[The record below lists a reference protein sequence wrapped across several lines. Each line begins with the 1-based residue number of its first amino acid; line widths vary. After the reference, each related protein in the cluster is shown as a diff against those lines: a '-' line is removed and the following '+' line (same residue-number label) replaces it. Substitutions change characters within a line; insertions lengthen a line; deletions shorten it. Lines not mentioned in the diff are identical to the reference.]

1 MYRLIKNKR
10 PFVVLIALLVGLFL
24 FNQNVKADNYLQGDT
39 VESSETISNDIF
51 LNGEEIRLEG
61 VVEGDVFAIGNNIV
75 IDGTVEGSL
84 FTIGQNITVN
94 GAVDGSVYG
103 AGVTFTL
110 GEDAQI
116 GRSMYWVGVHLGLK
130 NGSEIG
136 WDLNGFMMS
145 ARLIGSVGRDIKA
158 SIGILDLIQFFLNTT
173 DDEFEGVLAPE
184 KTVVAGNE
192 VDTAVSSSTK
202 ETIPT
207 KMPDSLH
214 ASQTLQQQEDAQAS
228 NATQEQLMAMLTL
241 YVTLL
246 IIAAILGWLFPKQL
260 DAWAFQLRDRP
271 IHAAGNGFIGYFMGF
286 ISIFFLIALLIA
298 IGLGLFRINL
308 NDLAWL
314 SWGIGFST
322 IGLGFSLFLALIAYV
337 SKIIVFYTAGTM
349 IFEKVF
355 PAGNSRRAFP
365 LILGLLLYVL
375 LRAIPYFG
383 WALAMI
389 VTWMGI
395 GAVWM
400 AYQAGKQENGT
411 PTAPASPEPEASH
424 DVEEMEKAIAEAS

>member
-1 MYRLIKNKR
+1 MDMKEKSLR
-10 PFVVLIALLVGLFL
+10 PFILFLALLSALFL
-24 FNQNVKADNYLQGDT
+24 FTQSVKADNYLQGDT
-39 VESSETISNDIF
+39 VASSETISNDIF
-51 LNGEEIRLEG
+51 LNGEEIQLEG
-61 VVEGDVFAIGNNIV
+61 TVEGDVFAIGNNII
-75 IDGTVEGSL
+75 IDGTIEGSL

-130 NGSEIG
+130 NGSQIE
-136 WDLNGFMMS
+136 WDLNGFMLS

-158 SIGILDLIQFFLNTT
+158 SIGILDLIQFFLNTS
-173 DDEFEGVLAPE
+173 DDEFEGVLVPE
-184 KTVVAGNE
+184 KRFVMRVNGE
-192 VDTAVSSSTK
+192 TAVVGK
-202 ETIPT
+202 ETAPT
-207 KMPDSLH
+207 KRPESIH
-214 ASQTLQQQEDAQAS
+214 ASQTLQQQEEDLAS
-228 NATQEQLMAMLTL
+228 NQTQEQITAILTL
-241 YVTLL
+241 FASLL
-246 IIAAILGWLFPKQL
+246 IISGILALLFPKPL
-260 DAWAFQLRDRP
+260 DAWAYQLRNRP
-271 IHAAGNGFIGYFMGF
+271 VHAAGHGFIGYFMGF

-298 IGLGLFRINL
+298 IGLGLFRLNL

-337 SKIIVFYTAGTM
+337 SKIIVAYVAGKM
-349 IFEKVF
+349 ILEKIL
-355 PAGNSRRAFP
+355 PSANKRRAFP

-375 LRAIPYFG
+375 LRTIPYFG
-383 WALAMI
+383 WAAGLI
-389 VTWMGI
+389 ITWMGI

-400 AYQAGKQENGT
+400 AYQAGKINGGNQIT
-411 PTAPASPEPEASH
+411 PPTLTSDDETSH